1 MNCHCVIL
9 VHHTVPPS
17 IIAVSSSVSQS
28 VNTSATV
35 YCLFSGYPIPTVV
48 WWKDA
53 APLTNDST
61 ISVTTQLVM
70 SALGSHLLD
79 QLNVTYTGNA
89 KVVSV
94 LQLIGLQRADN
105 GNYACQA
112 TNSMT
117 TTGTYNA
124 TSATISIIVLGKL

>member
-1 MNCHCVIL
+1 MY
-9 VHHTVPPS
+9 HTVPPN
-17 IIAVSSSVSQS
+17 IIAVSASVSRS

-79 QLNVTYTGNA
+79 QLNVTYAGSAN
-89 KVVSV
+89 VVSV
-94 LQLIGLQRADN
+94 VQFIGLQRANN

-117 TTGTYNA
+117 ATGTYNA
-124 TSATISIIVLGKL
+124 TSATISVIVLGKL